1 MKRLLFVDDEVA
13 LLDGLRGRMRPMRS
27 HWEMVFVE
35 SAPRAIAE
43 LEQSPVDVIVAD
55 MRMPGM
61 DGAQLLTQVR
71 QRWPSVVRIVMS
83 GYAEEEQSARL
94 LSVAHQYLSKP
105 CDARVLQ
112 NVIERCLLLQD
123 LLAEPGLRAT
133 VGRLGHLPSAPR
145 TYSRLQQLV
154 QGNDVSVRKV
164 AEVVYEDPAVCAK
177 VLQVVNSAFFRLARR
192 ITNIEQ
198 AITYLGV
205 NAIRTLV
212 MCSEVFSS
220 WRPSQSLA
228 GFEPEALQERAHRV
242 ATAACALADN
252 GSMRDDALLA
262 GLFHNIGHWILL
274 QESRQQLE
282 QAVTLARSEHLP
294 LEEAERRVFGASHA
308 EIGAYL
314 LGLWGLPHSV
324 IEAVAF
330 QHCPQRVGQEHYDLL
345 AILAIAR
352 KLSAVAQE
360 IVPDAS
366 DASEAPID
374 ENYLSRLGAP
384 FNWAEAQ
391 QRVHD
396 VLGAGGH
403 G

>member
-13 LLDGLRGRMRPMRS
+13 LLEGLRGRMRPMRAQ
-27 HWEMVFVE
+27 WEMVFVE
-35 SAPRAIAE
+35 SGAKAIAE
-43 LEQSPVDVIVAD
+43 LERSPADVIVAD

-71 QRWPSVVRIVMS
+71 ERWPGVVRIVLS

-94 LSVAHQYLSKP
+94 LSIAHQYLNKP

-112 NVIERCLLLQD
+112 SVIERCLMLQGLLTSVH
-123 LLAEPGLRAT
+123 LRAI

-145 TYSRLQQLV
+145 TYTRLQQLV
-154 QGNDVSVRKV
+154 QSNDVSVRRL
-164 AEVVYEDPAVCAK
+164 AQVVYEDPAVCAK

-198 AITYLGV
+198 AISYLGI

-212 MCSEVFSS
+212 LSSEVFSS
-220 WRPSQSLA
+220 WRLSPSLP
-228 GFEPEALQERAHRV
+228 GFDPETLQQRAHRV
-242 ATAACALADN
+242 ASAACALADTQ
-252 GSMRDDALLA
+252 SMRDDALLA

-274 QESRQQLE
+274 QESPQQLA
-282 QAVTLARSEHLP
+282 QAMAMARTERMP
-294 LEEAERRVFGASHA
+294 LKQAESKVMGASHA

-330 QHCPQRVGQEHYDLL
+330 QHCPRRVHQASYDVL
-345 AILAIAR
+345 AMLALARTLSGIAQD
-352 KLSAVAQE
+352 V
-360 IVPDAS
+360 VPDVS
-366 DASEAPID
+366 DEGD
-374 ENYLSRLGAP
+374 TTLDDDYLRGLGAP

-391 QRVHD
+391 QRVNE
-396 VLGAGGH
+396 VLGAAGH
-403 G
+403 E